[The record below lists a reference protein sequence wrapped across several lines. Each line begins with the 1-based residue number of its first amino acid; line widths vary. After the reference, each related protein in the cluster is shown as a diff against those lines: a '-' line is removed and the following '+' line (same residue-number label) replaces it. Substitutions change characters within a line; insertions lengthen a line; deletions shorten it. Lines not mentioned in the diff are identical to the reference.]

1 MDKEKK
7 DVIVADTLED
17 VKTYNGYLVHA
28 LCVEGCC
35 SIFFKEKEILLQQG
49 DLMIVRKGELI
60 SNVIPSK
67 NCLMNVIYVMPG
79 FIELSTPR
87 NNYGMKG
94 QLALFSDPV
103 LHLTIEQQTVCLNN
117 FEQVRFRLNN
127 GSHHFYWEALIS
139 AVQMMI
145 VDFFDFHSHQYGVS
159 HISSQITSVMNR
171 FLQMLDSGLYRKH
184 RNVAYYADALCVTS
198 KYLSEISKK
207 VSGYGASYWIN
218 RYTMLDIS
226 RLLQDKSMTITA
238 ISDMFDFS
246 SPAYFS
252 RYVQN
257 NLGMSPT
264 DIRK

>member
-1 MDKEKK
+1 
-7 DVIVADTLED
+7 
-17 VKTYNGYLVHA
+17 
-28 LCVEGCC
+28 
-35 SIFFKEKEILLQQG
+35 
-49 DLMIVRKGELI
+49 
-60 SNVIPSK
+60 
-67 NCLMNVIYVMPG
+67 
-79 FIELSTPR
+79 
-87 NNYGMKG
+87 
-94 QLALFSDPV
+94 
-103 LHLTIEQQTVCLNN
+103 
-117 FEQVRFRLNN
+117 
-127 GSHHFYWEALIS
+127 
-139 AVQMMI
+139 
-145 VDFFDFHSHQYGVS
+145 
-159 HISSQITSVMNR
+159 
-171 FLQMLDSGLYRKH
+171 H

-207 VSGYGASYWIN
+207 VSGYGARYWIN